1 MDDLLEEF
9 YEYLLKKRLSENSIK
24 AYLSDLKDFKLFI
37 DEEGIDFL
45 KVNTEVLYRFA
56 HRYLINKSTATITRK
71 INTIKK
77 FYKFLLHKN
86 YKIDKAVLLYN
97 APILKRKTPEFLTEE
112 EIGILINL
120 PNKDSF
126 KGLRDRALMETLY
139 GTGLKV
145 NEIIDLSVKD
155 IDLAFKVISCNKGK
169 NQRVIPLGDK
179 SVLALG
185 EYLEARKDIN
195 KSINNLFLNNN
206 YDILTRQGIWKI
218 VKYYINKAGINKDIN
233 LNTFR
238 HSFALHLLQNG
249 ADINIIQELLG
260 LKGVN
265 VLQIYLDVLPKKKL
279 REIYNKSHP
288 RA

>member
-9 YEYLLKKRLSENSIK
+9 YDYLLRKRLSENSIK
-24 AYLSDLKDFKLFI
+24 AYISDVKDFKLFI

-45 KVNTEVLYRFA
+45 KVNTEVIYSFA
-56 HRYLINKSTATITRK
+56 HKYLINKSTATITRK

-112 EIGILINL
+112 EIGILINM

-126 KGLRDRALMETLY
+126 KGLRDRALMEILY

-145 NEIIDLSVKD
+145 NEIIDLSVTD

-179 SVLALG
+179 SVIALG
-185 EYLEARKDIN
+185 EYLEARNEIN

-218 VKYYINKAGINKDIN
+218 VKYYITKAGINKDIN